1 VDVGRGHRQRRRR
14 RSSRWPIEKEKWRK
28 QTTTR
33 TTKRKSSL
41 LLRREAAWGALPRRM
56 KASGFLRPS
65 RLIETNI
72 DNLLIISAKMSF
84 LSLSFFFSSPL
95 FPSSVLRIP
104 FDDFYRCHFFNDR
117 MFHPWLHL
125 FFRFLRPSVSYRM
138 LYFLLSHRCWK
149 TLIKRK
155 KIIQCTWLKRKP
167 IISVRF
173 FFVFLSYWVC
183 IRIFFALSANTNA
196 LFLQEQLFKWNNLMI
211 FDVSSKWRDFIF
223 TFDILQQIRFHVV
236 LKCFF
241 FALNTR
247 VLSMNI

>member
-1 VDVGRGHRQRRRR
+1 MDLGRGHRQRRRR
-14 RSSRWPIEKEKWRK
+14 RSSRWPIEKERWRK
-28 QTTTR
+28 PTTTR
-33 TTKRKSSL
+33 TTKRKSSYFCRG
-41 LLRREAAWGALPRRM
+41 RRLGALPRRM

-72 DNLLIISAKMSF
+72 DNTDNLCQNEFSLSLFSF
-84 LSLSFFFSSPL
+84 LPPL
-95 FPSSVLRIP
+95 FPSSVTRIP

-155 KIIQCTWLKRKP
+155 NIIQCTWLKRKP

-173 FFVFLSYWVC
+173 FCFSFLLGTCTYFFSLSPPILMHYFYRNSFSNETILWYLMYRLSGVISFLRSISYNKSGSMLFWSVF
-183 IRIFFALSANTNA
+183 
-196 LFLQEQLFKWNNLMI
+196 
-211 FDVSSKWRDFIF
+211 SSLL
-223 TFDILQQIRFHVV
+223 ILASLVWINR
-236 LKCFF
+236 
-241 FALNTR
+241 
-247 VLSMNI
+247 